1 MQTKLN
7 LRRGIAV
14 LALVAAPA
22 SLVVASAATAK
33 PKPAFGPKVG
43 TYTGDSFAEGKTH
56 TVNAKV
62 TKKGSKYSAEVEIA
76 VPAVCE
82 DTETHFNGPTE
93 LLFKVTAPVKGHSI
107 SFKGD
112 ALDAMQIV
120 GGAPSGISL
129 SGKFTKSTTFTATVG
144 VKAPAEDTQS
154 VIHCS
159 VPTTKLKFQ
168 FALAPL

>member
-14 LALVAAPA
+14 LALAAA
-22 SLVVASAATAK
+22 LMTLAVASTAAK
-33 PKPAFGPKVG
+33 PKHAFAPKAG

-56 TVNAKV
+56 AVSAKV
-62 TKKGSKYSAEVEIA
+62 TRKGSKYSAEIEIA

-82 DTETHFNGPTE
+82 DTETHFKNPTE

-120 GGAPSGISL
+120 GGTPSGISL
-129 SGKFTKSTTFTATVG
+129 NGKFTKSSTFTATVG

-159 VPTTKLKFQ
+159 VPTTQLKFQ